1 MNKKHSKTILITGG
15 AGFIGSNTLIH
26 LFNKYPEYKFI
37 VLDILTYAADVQN
50 IPEYIKSSKNFS
62 FWYGDIKNAKL
73 VEYLVGKSD
82 IVLHFAAETHVAR
95 SIFDDAIFF
104 ETDVIG
110 TQRIANAVLQNKK
123 KIKKFVHISTS
134 EVYGTASAPKMS
146 EKHPL
151 NPMSPYAAAKVGADR
166 LVYSYVQTY
175 NIPAVIIR
183 PFNMYGPQQHLEK
196 LVPRFVTS
204 CILGEPFTI
213 HGSGKSSRDFTYVED
228 LAMAVDLVMH
238 APAKKVDGEV
248 FNVGSEKSHSVKE
261 IADIIMK
268 IMSSGKGKL
277 KYRSSVMNIGDRPG
291 QVFRHTA
298 DTSKIRKILG
308 WKPMVH
314 LEDGLKKTIDWYV
327 NNKEWWKD
335 KLWMRCVPIETE
347 KGKTEMH

>member
-1 MNKKHSKTILITGG
+1 MKYLVTGG
-15 AGFIGSNTLIH
+15 AGFIGANFVHYL
-26 LFNKYPEYKFI
+26 LKKYPDCE
-37 VLDILTYAADVQN
+37 VVNLDKLTYAGNLDNHREIENDPRYTFV
-50 IPEYIKSSKNFS
+50 K
-62 FWYGDIKNAKL
+62 GDIADAKL
-73 VEYLVGKSD
+73 VNSLFEAGLDYV
-82 IVLHFAAETHVAR
+82 VNFAAETHVAR